1 MQLITFLS
9 AATAMVA
16 SVAATD
22 RGNAVQLNAECN
34 LDQPHARIINRCDYP
49 VHLWSVEKG
58 LGCPTDGMV
67 TLNKGESYAENYAEP
82 APGQKT
88 GVSIKISKTQQ
99 CKGNDITQ
107 LEYFLNKEGDPRYY
121 GNFLDVSYVDCLGG
135 DCPTRNEGYY
145 LIVGNQTGSNKASA
159 DNTVCPILS
168 CNDPISCAKLSYILP
183 DDIATK
189 SCDLESSMTYY
200 LCGGEAPTGDYS
212 SSPVTPAK
220 IPEIAASVVDDIK
233 NKVAAITQAPVADAG
248 YLPKVTTQV
257 EIVYVTAYE
266 YVNAKRHIHRHAR
279 RHQPFNA

>member
-1 MQLITFLS
+1 MQLITFIS
-9 AATAMVA
+9 VATAMVT
-16 SVAATD
+16 SVAASG

-34 LDQPHARIINRCDYP
+34 LGNPHARIVNRCDYP

-58 LGCPTDGMV
+58 LGCPADGMV
-67 TLNKGESYAENYAEP
+67 TLKKGEAYAENYAEP

-88 GVSIKISKTQQ
+88 GVSIKISKTEQ

-121 GNFLDVSYVDCLGG
+121 GNYLDVSYVDCLGN
-135 DCPTRNEGYY
+135 DCPTKNEGYY
-145 LIVGNQTGSNKASA
+145 LVVGDQTGSNKASA

-168 CNDPISCAKLSYILP
+168 CHDAASCAKLSYILP

-189 SCDLESSMTYY
+189 SCDLTSSMTYY
-200 LCGGEAPTGDYS
+200 LCGGEAPTEEYGASPAAPVEYSAPAASVHDDYQIKA
-212 SSPVTPAK
+212 PAVTPAPAVNPGYQPK
-220 IPEIAASVVDDIK
+220 I
-233 NKVAAITQAPVADAG
+233 
-248 YLPKVTTQV
+248 TTQV

-266 YVNAKRHIHRHAR
+266 YVNAKRHAQRHAR